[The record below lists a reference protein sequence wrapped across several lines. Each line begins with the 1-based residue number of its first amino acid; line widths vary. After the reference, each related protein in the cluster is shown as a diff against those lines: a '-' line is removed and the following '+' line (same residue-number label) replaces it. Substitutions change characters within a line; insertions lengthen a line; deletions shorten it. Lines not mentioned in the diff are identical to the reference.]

1 MVGTIIVA
9 GVFILALLIHFYA
22 FLYLGTV
29 EDGRD
34 RVVNPKY
41 SIYPESPRA
50 TELNQ
55 ITYMMTSTTACLI
68 YSIFATIIIRQILL
82 FIEMSG
88 KLRFLVYAATWAVIF
103 IIAFIIRRINA
114 GKAAKMAAEDGIEF
128 DKRHREELEKKHE
141 EDLKKKH
148 EEEKKIERLNELK
161 QKGLI
166 INEGDL
172 TPEQLYQLA
181 NAFYQGT
188 MMNAKDGTMKPDYEK
203 ALEYFER
210 AGNQGHLPSQ
220 VNAAK
225 MYLNGIGVEQDYEKA
240 ANWCVRAAAK
250 GDKDAGAETMYELGI
265 TQLNGTNG
273 FAKNEKFAFYFF
285 KKSAEMGY
293 VKAQVALGLLYSE
306 GTGVE
311 KDIEKAAEWFEK
323 AADQGDNMA
332 CTNLGM
338 MYLTGNGV
346 QKDIGKAKSLLTRA
360 SMNDDPIAMI
370 NLGMLNITEGLEEQG
385 LTWLRKAAEHPQGK
399 QLLEAEAL
407 RGNKHAQKALDTLK

>member
-1 MVGTIIVA
+1 MIVLF
-9 GVFILALLIHFYA
+9 VFILALLVGFYA
-22 FLYLGTV
+22 FIFLGTLGNK

-34 RVVNPKY
+34 SAVNPKY
-41 SIYPESPRA
+41 RSYTESPRA
-50 TELNQ
+50 TKLNKM
-55 ITYMMTSTTACLI
+55 TYLLTNGVACLI
-68 YSIFATIIIRQILL
+68 YSVFATMLIRQIMLST
-82 FIEMSG
+82 EASG
-88 KLRFLVYAATWAVIF
+88 KLRFFVYAAVWVVIF
-103 IIAFIIRRINA
+103 IAAFIIRKINTER
-114 GKAAKMAAEDGIEF
+114 AAKMAAADGIEF
-128 DKRHREELEKKHE
+128 DKRHQEE
-141 EDLKKKH
+141 LKKKR
-148 EEEKKIERLNELK
+148 EEEKKTELLNELK

-172 TPEQLYQLA
+172 TPEQLYQHA

-188 MMNAKDGTMKPDYEK
+188 MMNAKDGTMKPDYKK
-203 ALEYFER
+203 ALEYYER

-240 ANWCVRAAAK
+240 ANWCVRAVAK

-385 LTWLRKAAEHPQGK
+385 LTWLSKAAEHPQGK